1 MKLTDILNSAFA
13 EIEHKYKPK
22 FNLYTVYSDPQAKAF
37 GTLTEAEVDS
47 TKNKLFIMVG
57 LPGSGKSSTIEKLPG
72 NPVICSADYFFEKS
86 GEYKFDAS
94 KLHQAHTECKNKATK
109 AMANQMP
116 AVIIDNTNLTDKER
130 APYEDLA
137 EKFNYEIIYVVFEP
151 DKQDIKKLA
160 RRNLHGV
167 DAAKLEI
174 MAKRFRPP
182 SGTKGRIIYK

>member
-1 MKLTDILNSAFA
+1 LVEFNIPFTGKELTQFFDSKSLKDFAIGTKLARLGGEDLYVAMGKL
-13 EIEHKYKPK
+13 EDGKY
-22 FNLYTVYSDPQAKAF
+22 N
-37 GTLTEAEVDS
+37 
-47 TKNKLFIMVG
+47 
-57 LPGSGKSSTIEKLPG
+57 
-72 NPVICSADYFFEKS
+72 
-86 GEYKFDAS
+86 FDAAQ
-94 KLHQAHTECKNKATK
+94 LGNAHNQCRNKAAL
-109 AMANQMP
+109 AMHQQKP
-116 AVIIDNTNLTDKER
+116 TVVIDNTNLTDKER

-151 DKQDIKKLA
+151 NKQDIKKLA